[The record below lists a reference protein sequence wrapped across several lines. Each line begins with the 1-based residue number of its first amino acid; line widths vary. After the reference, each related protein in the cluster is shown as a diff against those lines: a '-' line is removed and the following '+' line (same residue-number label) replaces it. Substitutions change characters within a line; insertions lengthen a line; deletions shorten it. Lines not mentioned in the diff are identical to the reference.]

1 MTAMRILIVHAHPE
15 PRSFNGALTD
25 SARALLP
32 TIGHELI
39 VWERGQAAQ
48 LSLQQRMQGVGHRR
62 RRGLRFP

>member
-15 PRSFNGALTD
+15 PRSFSGALTD

-39 VWERGQAAQ
+39 VSD
-48 LSLQQRMQGVGHRR
+48 L
-62 RRGLRFP
+62 